1 MEFPP
6 QLSGCCWERE
16 ISFSSIVLHSWVAA
30 YSVTTLPFSCR
41 MGFLWLVQPHTALPL
56 AKFLF
61 LSPMHPNS
69 HIYIFL
75 QWNGGISP
83 LEGWTSTKALSSRGV
98 YPNHHSS
105 HFSWPWLRETLVSL
119 QAPAGSTCSPDWGQ
133 SVYCLIHRCVRL
145 FLGLLP
151 QGAVSYNYH
160 RCTFIHGWMQN

>member
-16 ISFSSIVLHSWVAA
+16 IGFSNIVLHSWVAA
-30 YSVTTLPFSCR
+30 HSVTTLPFSCR

-61 LSPMHPNS
+61 LSPMHSNS
-69 HIYIFL
+69 YIFFS
-75 QWNGGISP
+75 NGMVVSP
-83 LEGWTSTKALSSRGV
+83 LWKVGLLQKLFHLGV

-105 HFSWPWLRETLVSL
+105 HFSWPWLREALVSL

-133 SVYCLIHRCVRL
+133 SVYCLMHRWVRL
-145 FLGLLP
+145 LLGLLP

-160 RCTFIHGWMQN
+160 RCTFIHGWMQH